1 MKVCVI
7 IPVFN
12 EQDFIKKSVE
22 SLIGH
27 VKDSLFGFD
36 NRYETMM
43 YVPFSKNDDT
53 KFELKACFA
62 TFFLFLALVS
72 FLFA

>member
-22 SLIGH
+22 SLIDHEELSLINGTD
-27 VKDSLFGFD
+27 DSKS
-36 NRYETMM
+36 N
-43 YVPFSKNDDT
+43 V
-53 KFELKACFA
+53 
-62 TFFLFLALVS
+62 
-72 FLFA
+72 